1 MSSDTRSDGERAE
14 FRAFVQA
21 NHPDHGGDP
30 ETFRA
35 GLAALRQRTGGSAPA
50 GSNVVFH
57 RRRRGVAALRGWW
70 TDRRGG
76 PGARVS

>member
-1 MSSDTRSDGERAE
+1 MSSDDDRAA

-35 GLAALRQRTGGSAPA
+35 GLAAFRHRTGGSERA

-70 TDRRGG
+70 TDRHGG
-76 PGARVS
+76 ASARVS